1 MRSLREMIMG
11 LGQHGS
17 GGLVRQDC
25 TVSGSSSPTA
35 VRAKLRVEV
44 LDAVNGRVLEV
55 AHRVD
60 TDHDWEVDLYIVRD
74 DETLADAIATMLV
87 LRGGK

>member
-11 LGQHGS
+11 LGRHGS

-25 TVSGSSSPTA
+25 TVSGPQSPTA
-35 VRAKLRVEV
+35 KRAKCRIEM
-44 LDAVNGRVLEV
+44 LDAMNGRVLEV
-55 AHRVD
+55 ATRAD
-60 TDHDWEVDLYIVRD
+60 ERDDWEIDLYIVRD

>member
-1 MRSLREMIMG
+1 MSSIREMIMG
-11 LGQHGS
+11 LGRHG

-25 TVSGSSSPTA
+25 TISGSSSPTM
-35 VRAKLRVEV
+35 KHGMCRVE
-44 LDAVNGRVLEV
+44 LLEAVNGRVLEV
-55 AHRVD
+55 SSRAKV
-60 TDHDWEVDLYIVRD
+60 HDDWDIDLYIVRD